1 MPDNVTGEQPQLDF
15 SEIGFDVPMWLQNK
29 LIEYDQFLRGLVV
42 DRDPPGIVGNIALT
56 RNYPGIQLT
65 WTPATKAAR
74 YLIYRN
80 TANSFA
86 LATLITVLPGIE
98 NVAYFDVTTGLSPIA
113 TIYYFIVAQNTAG
126 ISGPVAESAS
136 VANSVAPAVG
146 QIDDAANGEL
156 ILKLGVESTGWP
168 AILALGDGA
177 DDDVTVWSAG
187 LEASSYEGAG
197 YTFP

>member
-1 MPDNVTGEQPQLDF
+1 MPDNVTSEQPQLDF
-15 SEIGFDVPMWLQNK
+15 SEIGFDVPEWLQNK

-42 DRDPPGIVGNIALT
+42 DRDPPGIVGNIALE
-56 RNYPGIQLT
+56 RAYPGIRLT
-65 WTPATKAAR
+65 WTQASKAAR

-80 TANSFA
+80 TSNSFV
-86 LATLITVLPGIE
+86 LSTLIAVLPGID
-98 NVAYFDVTTGLSPIA
+98 NVAYFDLTTNLSPID
-113 TIYYFIVAQNTAG
+113 TIFYWIVAQNTAG
-126 ISGPVAESAS
+126 ISGPVAEAISTP
-136 VANSVAPAVG
+136 NSVAPAPG

-177 DDDVTVWSAG
+177 DDDVAVWSSG
-187 LEASSYEGAG
+187 LEPSAYEGAG